1 MQGRNDIKLVIP
13 GAFSFYLST

>member
-1 MQGRNDIKLVIP
+1 MQGRNDIKLVVP